1 MKKIT
6 SLLVVAILGGAAALG
21 LQKLLPTTENNTT
34 ENLTVTKKE
43 APSKFQP
50 INMPAYASASMG
62 MNADFTVAAEK
73 TVNAVVHVKNV
84 STYRR
89 PQNYM
94 DYLRNGAQLEKAI
107 VGAGSGVI
115 ISADGYIVTN
125 NHVIKGAAEVKIT
138 MNNGKTYDSK
148 VVGTDPN
155 ADIALLKIDTGN
167 EELSYLPFGNSDN
180 TKIGEWVLAVG
191 NPFNLTSTV
200 TAGIISAKAR
210 DLNEQDRNMQSFIQT
225 DAAINPGNSGGAL
238 VNIHGELIGINT
250 AISSQTGSYIGY
262 GFAVTSN
269 NARKIVEDILEYG
282 DVQKA
287 ILGITGGTLS
297 EAGAKEIGIDYTQGI
312 YISSVSKNSG
322 AEKGGVR
329 KGDIIKQIDG
339 YDIKKFADLTGYMN
353 SKRPNDVLNLNILRN
368 GKNLEIPVTLSLYES
383 YVIKDIGV
391 EIINASAEELAAFN
405 TDHGVKISQA
415 LTETMKRYGVEG
427 IIITEVDNKKVTN
440 VNDVKQI
447 LQSKSDNEDIMISF
461 LDRSGEKKHFV
472 FN

>member
-6 SLLVVAILGGAAALG
+6 SLLVVAILGGTAALG
-21 LQKLLPTTENNTT
+21 LQKLVQTTDG
-34 ENLTVTKKE
+34 NLTEINVKE
-43 APSKFQP
+43 DVSTKFQP
-50 INMPAYASASMG
+50 VNMPSYAKNSLG
-62 MNADFTVAAEK
+62 TNADFTIAAEK

-125 NHVIKGAAEVKIT
+125 NHVIKGASEVKIT
-138 MNNGKTYDSK
+138 LNNGKTYDTE
-148 VVGTDPN
+148 VIGADPN
-155 ADIALLKIDTGN
+155 SDIALLKIDVEG

-238 VNIHGELIGINT
+238 VNIYGELIGINT

-297 EAGAKEIGIDYTQGI
+297 EAGAKELGIEYTQGI

-353 SKRPNDVLNLNILRN
+353 SKRPNDVLNLNVLRN
-368 GKNLEIPVTLSLYES
+368 GEKLEIPVTLSLYES

-391 EIINASAEELAAFN
+391 EIINASTEELKKFG
-405 TDHGVKISQA
+405 TDHGVKIIQA
-415 LTETMKRYGVEG
+415 LTDTMKRYGVEG
-427 IIITEVDNKKVTN
+427 IIITEVDNKKVNN
-440 VNDVKQI
+440 VNDVKEI
-447 LQSKSDNEDIMISF
+447 LQSKSDQEDIMISF

>member
-6 SLLVVAILGGAAALG
+6 SLLVVAIFGGAAALG
-21 LQKLLPTTENNTT
+21 LQRLLPENSSKTSEIVDQKNT
-34 ENLTVTKKE
+34 
-43 APSKFQP
+43 SKFQP
-50 INMPAYASASMG
+50 VSMPAYASSDTG
-62 MNADFTVAAEK
+62 MNIDFTIGAEK
-73 TVNAVVHVKNV
+73 SVNAVVHVKNV
-84 STYRR
+84 STYRK

-94 DYLRNGAQLEKAI
+94 DFLRNGAKLEKAI

-115 ISADGYIVTN
+115 ISEDGYIVTN
-125 NHVIKGAAEVKIT
+125 NHVIKGANEVKIT
-138 MNNGKTYDSK
+138 MNNGKTYDTK
-148 VVGTDPN
+148 IIGADPN
-155 ADIALLKIDTGN
+155 ADIALLKIDAQG
-167 EELSYLPFGNSDN
+167 ESLSYLPFGNSDN

-210 DLNEQDRNMQSFIQT
+210 DLNEQDRNLQSFIQT
-225 DAAINPGNSGGAL
+225 DAVINPGNSGGAL

-287 ILGITGGTLS
+287 ILGITGSTLS
-297 EAGAKEIGIDYTQGI
+297 EAGAKELGINYTQGI
-312 YISSVSKNSG
+312 YISSVSKGSG
-322 AEKGGVR
+322 AEKGGIK
-329 KGDIIKQIDG
+329 KGDIIKKIDG
-339 YDIKKFADLTGYMN
+339 YKIRKFADLTGYMN
-353 SKRPNDVLNLNILRN
+353 SKRPNDILNINVTRD
-368 GKNLEIPVTLSLYES
+368 GKTIEVPVKLSLHES

-391 EIINASAEELAAFN
+391 EIINASPEELARFN

-415 LTETMKRYGVEG
+415 LTDTMKRYGVEG
-427 IIITEVDNKKVTN
+427 IIITEVDEQKVSTI
-440 VNDVKQI
+440 NDVKKI
-447 LQSKSDNEDIMISF
+447 LQNKTNDEDIMISF
-461 LDRSGEKKHFV
+461 LDRNGEKKHFV

>member
-6 SLLVVAILGGAAALG
+6 SLLVVAIIGGAAALG
-21 LQKLLPTTENNTT
+21 LQKLIPVAENNITDIT
-34 ENLTVTKKE
+34 IKE
-43 APSKFQP
+43 DTSSKFQP
-50 INMPAYASASMG
+50 ISMPAYASTAIG

-84 STYRR
+84 STYRK

-125 NHVIKGAAEVKIT
+125 NHVIKGANEVKIT
-138 MNNGKTYDSK
+138 MNNGKTYDTK
-148 VVGTDPN
+148 VIGADPN
-155 ADIALLKIDTGN
+155 ADIALLKIDAKG
-167 EELSYLPFGNSDN
+167 EKLSYLPFGNSDN

-269 NARKIVEDILEYG
+269 NARKIIEDILEYG

-287 ILGITGGTLS
+287 ILGITGGPLS
-297 EAGAKEIGIDYTQGI
+297 EAGAEKLGIDYTQGI

-322 AEKGGVR
+322 AEKGGIR
-329 KGDIIKQIDG
+329 KGDIIKKIDG

-353 SKRPNDVLNLNILRN
+353 SKRPNDVLNINVLRD
-368 GKNLEIPVTLSLYES
+368 GKKMEIPVTLSLYES

-391 EIINASAEELAAFN
+391 EIINASTEDLKKFG

-415 LTETMKRYGVEG
+415 LTDTMKRYGVEG
-427 IIITEVDNKKVTN
+427 IIITEVDSKKVSTI
-440 VNDVKQI
+440 NDVKQI
-447 LQSKSDNEDIMISF
+447 LQSKSDKEDIMISF
-461 LDRSGEKKHFV
+461 LDRNGEKKHFV

>member
-1 MKKIT
+1 MKKIS

-21 LQKLLPTTENNTT
+21 FQKLLPTNENKVTE
-34 ENLTVTKKE
+34 VTIKDE
-43 APSKFQP
+43 HTSKFQP
-50 INMPAYASASMG
+50 INMPAYASAEMG

-125 NHVIKGAAEVKIT
+125 NHVIKGASEVKIT
-138 MNNGKTYDSK
+138 MNNGKTYDTK
-148 VVGTDPN
+148 VIGTDPN
-155 ADIALLKIDTGN
+155 ADIALLKIDAGD
-167 EELSYLPFGNSDN
+167 EKLSYLPFGNSDN

-297 EAGAKEIGIDYTQGI
+297 EAGARELGIDYTQGI

-322 AEKGGVR
+322 AEKGGLR

-339 YDIKKFADLTGYMN
+339 YDIRKFADLTGYMN
-353 SKRPNDVLNLNILRN
+353 SKRPNDVLNVDILRN
-368 GKNLEIPVTLSLYES
+368 GKKLEIPVKLSLYES

-391 EIINASAEELAAFN
+391 EIINASVEDLEKFG

-415 LTETMKRYGVEG
+415 LTDTMKRYGVEG
-427 IIITEVDNKKVTN
+427 IIITEVDNKKVST